1 MKRAVAALIILAML
15 LPLALTGC
23 GPDRGQ
29 GSVVCRQFI
38 QYLSNFDYDSAYAL
52 ISPDLQKEEPYQ
64 PPKPTKAPT
73 PGPGET
79 PAPTAEP
86 TPVPAGGAHGHAPAH
101 GGAHAGARRRHR
113 PPHDQDRV

>member
-15 LPLALTGC
+15 LPLVLTGC

-52 ISPDLQKEEPYQ
+52 ISPDL
-64 PPKPTKAPT
+64 
-73 PGPGET
+73 
-79 PAPTAEP
+79 
-86 TPVPAGGAHGHAPAH
+86 
-101 GGAHAGARRRHR
+101 
-113 PPHDQDRV
+113 

>member
-15 LPLALTGC
+15 LPLVLTGC

-86 TPVPAGGAHGHAPAH
+86 TATPTPTPTAPGG
-101 GGAHAGARRRHR
+101 
-113 PPHDQDRV
+113 